1 MAYVGSTATRSWARP
16 KLTATAASLRL
27 QCARRGPSFPFPTAA
42 PSRCAVARSLA
53 LTFGK
58 CAGTST
64 MSVACESSTNKQP
77 CCASLDLTAPVPQ
90 VSRVSTEMKMARA
103 ASAAQYITSQGAGSR
118 DTDVFAKAEI
128 QDLYAWL
135 KTVSLQ
141 EYLPVLLQIGV
152 ERISHLADLEE
163 EDVQEAGMTR
173 PERKRFLRKQ
183 AELAFDDALSSM
195 NRPVTSEHGVED
207 LGEQAFGNVS
217 DPESSDRPISA
228 QESYRSQI
236 SVISAASSC
245 LPLSDKDDSGSP
257 TFSSPSLM
265 QPQQTKTVDL
275 AALEQHAR
283 AVCRI
288 YRISDDCALGF
299 GFIYKQDGRS
309 IILTCLDVLGSR
321 EDAAKASAVFSD
333 GEILIQCRLD
343 ADSMWYQSD
352 DIGYCAVGII
362 FDAHCR
368 SKVPSATV
376 SKGSCKCDENIVVC
390 HWGEVD
396 KQFTI
401 HKVSSVS
408 SRNLQFPVRGGLQVA
423 PGTPVFSGNLLMG
436 MTTSIG
442 NKRGYAT
449 AVCANAMILD
459 VQQQYQATC
468 DKVRLYEEKSNMHN
482 TKQDTTNHKGTEISG
497 RLSAA
502 GKADDAVALSSPDAM
517 QASSVAPPI
526 PAHTY
531 QQGKLEAKMSVKSP
545 MAGDS
550 SARKKNSSLGRRP
563 PRPVNTL
570 PCVSLPC
577 MSSGAPSSLNGRHSS
592 PTDARTESLKP
603 SPVQTFN
610 IVPKLDNHEMP
621 SGVALS
627 FQDQVIERVMF

>member
-1 MAYVGSTATRSWARP
+1 
-16 KLTATAASLRL
+16 
-27 QCARRGPSFPFPTAA
+27 
-42 PSRCAVARSLA
+42 
-53 LTFGK
+53 
-58 CAGTST
+58 
-64 MSVACESSTNKQP
+64 
-77 CCASLDLTAPVPQ
+77 
-90 VSRVSTEMKMARA
+90 MKMARA
-103 ASAAQYITSQGAGSR
+103 ASAAQYITSQGAESR
-118 DTDVFAKAEI
+118 DADVFAKAQT

-135 KTVSLQ
+135 KTISLQ
-141 EYLPVLLQIGV
+141 EYLPVLLQMGV
-152 ERISHLADLEE
+152 ERIIHLADLEE

-173 PERKRFLRKQ
+173 PERKRFLRKK
-183 AELAFDDALSSM
+183 AELAFDDTLSSM
-195 NRPVTSEHGVED
+195 NRPVTSEHEVED

-217 DPESSDRPISA
+217 DPESSDRPKSA
-228 QESYRSQI
+228 QESHRSQI

-299 GFIYKQDGRS
+299 GFIHKQDGRS
-309 IILTCLDVLGSR
+309 MILTCLDVLGSR

-343 ADSMWYQSD
+343 ADTMWYQSD
-352 DIGYCAVGII
+352 DIGYCAVGTI
-362 FDAHCR
+362 FDAYCR

-423 PGTPVFSGNLLMG
+423 SGTPVFSGNLLMG

-442 NKRGYAT
+442 TKRGYAT

-468 DKVRLYEEKSNMHN
+468 DKVSTYEEKSNMHN
-482 TKQDTTNHKGTEISG
+482 TKQDTANHRGTEISG
-497 RLSAA
+497 PLSAA
-502 GKADDAVALSSPDAM
+502 VKSSAFVNLCSPDAM
-517 QASSVAPPI
+517 QASSVAPPL
-526 PAHTY
+526 PGYTH
-531 QQGKLEAKMSVKSP
+531 QQGKLDASISTTSL

-550 SARKKNSSLGRRP
+550 NARKDVSSLGRRP

-577 MSSGAPSSLNGRHSS
+577 MSSGAPSSSNSRHSS
-592 PTDARTESLKP
+592 PTDTRTDSLKP
-603 SPVQTFN
+603 SLVRAFN
-610 IVPKLDNHEMP
+610 IVPKLDKHEMP
-621 SGVALS
+621 RGVALS
-627 FQDQVIERVMF
+627 FQDQVIVHVMCSSECILEPCGQVLAYRRCETSTCSRQKLI

>member
-1 MAYVGSTATRSWARP
+1 M
-16 KLTATAASLRL
+16 
-27 QCARRGPSFPFPTAA
+27 
-42 PSRCAVARSLA
+42 
-53 LTFGK
+53 
-58 CAGTST
+58 
-64 MSVACESSTNKQP
+64 
-77 CCASLDLTAPVPQ
+77 
-90 VSRVSTEMKMARA
+90 STEMKMARA
-103 ASAAQYITSQGAGSR
+103 ASAAQYITAQGAGSR

-135 KTVSLQ
+135 KTISLQ
-141 EYLPVLLQIGV
+141 EYLPVLLQMGV

-228 QESYRSQI
+228 QKSYRSQI

-257 TFSSPSLM
+257 TFSSPSLMQPSLM

-299 GFIYKQDGRS
+299 GFIHKQDGRS
-309 IILTCLDVLGSR
+309 MILTCLDVLGSR

-333 GEILIQCRLD
+333 GAILIPCRLD
-343 ADSMWYQSD
+343 ADTMWYQSD

-368 SKVPSATV
+368 SKVPRATV
-376 SKGSCKCDENIVVC
+376 SMGSCKCDENIVVC

-401 HKVSSVS
+401 HKISSVS

-436 MTTSIG
+436 MTTGIG
-442 NKRGYAT
+442 TKRGYAT

-459 VQQQYQATC
+459 VQQQYQTTSA
-468 DKVRLYEEKSNMHN
+468 KVSIYEKKSDMHN
-482 TKQDTTNHKGTEISG
+482 TKQDTTNHTGTEISG

-502 GKADDAVALSSPDAM
+502 RKADDAVALCSPDAM

-526 PAHTY
+526 PAYTH
-531 QQGKLEAKMSVKSP
+531 QQGKSEAKISTTSP

-550 SARKKNSSLGRRP
+550 SAREKVSSQGRRP

-577 MSSGAPSSLNGRHSS
+577 MSSGAPASSNSRHSS

-603 SPVQTFN
+603 SSVQMFN
-610 IVPKLDNHEMP
+610 IVPKLDKLEP
-621 SGVALS
+621 PRGVALS
-627 FQDQVIERVMF
+627 FQDQVIVCVMCSSTCILAPCGQVLAYRRCDTSTCSRQKLISHHYTRIHTGCW